1 MEKLVRIGAIG
12 DYNAAFPGH
21 VTIKTSLEHAG
32 ESLSIPVNCKW
43 VPTPAITVE
52 NVADIVRRYD
62 GIWATPGSPYQ
73 SKKGMLS
80 AIEFARKYDW
90 PYVGT

>member
-12 DYNAAFPGH
+12 DYNPALPGH
-21 VTIKTSLEHAG
+21 VTIKISLEHAG
-32 ESLSIPVNCKW
+32 ESLSIPVTCEW

-52 NVADIVRRYD
+52 NAADVVGRYD
-62 GIWATPGSPYQ
+62 GIWTTPGSPYQ
-73 SKKGMLS
+73 SKEGMFA
-80 AIEFARKYDW
+80 AIEFARKRDR